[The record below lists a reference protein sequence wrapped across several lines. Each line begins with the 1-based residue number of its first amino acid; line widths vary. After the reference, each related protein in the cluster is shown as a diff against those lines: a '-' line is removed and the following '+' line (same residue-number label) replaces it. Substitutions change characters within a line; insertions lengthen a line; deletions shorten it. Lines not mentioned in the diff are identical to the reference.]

1 MSSGLES
8 DGSGNESLQALE
20 MPMKIESQKACL
32 RFFLSEGIYLSG
44 CGSVI
49 IIRRCPRW
57 TIFRSKK
64 GRAEM

>member
-49 IIRRCPRW
+49 IIRNRCPTCPRW
-57 TIFRSKK
+57 TILGGFQ
-64 GRAEM
+64 G